1 MDIVVCVKR
10 VPDVSE
16 ADVALRPDGRG
27 IVDDDLTWATNEW
40 DDYAVEE
47 AVRLKEAHGGT
58 VRVLTVGDEEAEEVL
73 RRALAMGADSAE
85 HLQDEAFDGSDALGI
100 ARILAAAIRRAPF
113 DLVFTGAVT
122 GDDAGAQV
130 GGLLAALL
138 DVPQV
143 SLATQFT
150 WKDGKAEVQHEVE
163 GGLERVVELDT
174 PAVVSVQTGINE
186 PRYVSIRGIR
196 KVAGVD
202 IPLLGAADLGVDAG
216 TVGEAGAVVTVESFV
231 LPPTGEGAEILEGNV
246 EEAVATLAQRLREK
260 GGI

>member
-16 ADVALRPDGRG
+16 ADVEVRPDGRG

-58 VRVLTVGDEEAEEVL
+58 VRVLTVGDDDAEEVL
-73 RRALAMGADSAE
+73 RRALAMGADTAE
-85 HLQDEAFDGSDALGI
+85 HLQDDAFEGSDALGV
-100 ARILAAAIRRAPF
+100 ARILAAAIQRAPF

-143 SLATQFT
+143 ALATQFT
-150 WKDGKAEVQHEVE
+150 WKDGKAEVHHEVE
-163 GGLERVVELDT
+163 AGLERVVELVA
-174 PAVVSVQTGINE
+174 PALVSVQTGINE

-196 KVAGVD
+196 KVASVD
-202 IPLLGAADLGVDAG
+202 IPVLGAADVGVEPG
-216 TVGEAGAVVTVESFV
+216 SVGAAGALVSVEAYA
-231 LPPTGEGAEILEGNV
+231 LPPAGGGAEILEGDV
-246 EEAVATLAQRLREK
+246 DEAVATLAQRLREQ